1 MGMWLRLSFLVVCQS
16 RYCTTTPKLLLPVF
30 WVMAN
35 ANEHGCSQNWYP
47 IICLRIGLAVL
58 VRATIRVRS
67 RAWLAI
73 PAATSWYPN
82 PGSPVLMIS
91 MSIWQ
96 HNAASGWV
104 IRYAVT
110 PRRLVNGL
118 QLMLDN
124 SNLCLPLPMM
134 PVTSNRFG

>member
-58 VRATIRVRS
+58 VRATIR
-67 RAWLAI
+67 AWWAI

-91 MSIWQ
+91 MSICCLLYTSD
-96 HNAASGWV
+96 AADDLTRVDLGG
-104 IRYAVT
+104 
-110 PRRLVNGL
+110 RRIIKKK
-118 QLMLDN
+118 
-124 SNLCLPLPMM
+124 
-134 PVTSNRFG
+134 